1 MSIDHYSVSGE
12 PVFELVEGDRDKA
25 VVIPLFSIPKIVE
38 VITEIG
44 RRGVQ
49 IKRFKG
55 LVSNERER
63 ALFNDHGSHATPT
76 ASARTQR

>member
-55 LVSNERER
+55 LVSNEREGV
-63 ALFNDHGSHATPT
+63 LFNDHGSHATPS